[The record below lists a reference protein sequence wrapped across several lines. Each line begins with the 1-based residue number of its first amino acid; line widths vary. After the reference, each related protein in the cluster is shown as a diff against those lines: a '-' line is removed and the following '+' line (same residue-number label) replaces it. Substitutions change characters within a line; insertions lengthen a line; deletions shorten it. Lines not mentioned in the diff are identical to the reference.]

1 MQFKKTHQTFS
12 DAIKAVEIGT
22 GDKAITIGGENVLP
36 LYSFDAE
43 IANAPKIGVEILD
56 TGFENAPA
64 GLKAFYEGC
73 TSMADMAKKAATIEG
88 ASFICL
94 HFEGADPNGADRSI
108 DECVAD
114 AKAVAEAVD
123 LPIVI
128 MGCKNN
134 EKDSD
139 LFNKCSEALQGKNI
153 LVLAAKEE
161 TYKAVGASAGLA
173 YGQKVGAESSVDIN
187 LAKQLNVLLTQLGV
201 KQDSIVMHVGTA
213 AAGYGFEYVVSTM
226 ERIRLAALGQNDN
239 TLQMPVMTPVAS
251 EAWNVKEAMASEAD
265 MPEWGDVETR
275 GIDMEVVTASAVL
288 AAGTNAVI
296 LRHPQSI
303 ATVSKL
309 INALM

>member
-1 MQFKKTHQTFS
+1 MPFKKTPQTFS
-12 DAIKAVEIGT
+12 AAIKAVEIGT

-94 HFEGADPNGADRSI
+94 HFEGADPNGADRSV

-239 TLQMPVMTPVAS
+239 TLQMPVMTAVAS
-251 EAWNVKEAMASEAD
+251 EAWNVKEAIASEAD

>member
-1 MQFKKTHQTFS
+1 MPFKKTPQTFS
-12 DAIKAVEIGT
+12 AAIKAVEIGT

-94 HFEGADPNGADRSI
+94 HFEGADPNGADRSV

-201 KQDSIVMHVGTA
+201 KQDSIVMHAGTA

-251 EAWNVKEAMASEAD
+251 EAWNVKEAIASEAD

>member
-1 MQFKKTHQTFS
+1 MPFKKTPQTFS
-12 DAIKAVEIGT
+12 AAIKAVEIGT

-134 EKDSD
+134 EKDSN

>member
-1 MQFKKTHQTFS
+1 MPFKKTPQTFS
-12 DAIKAVEIGT
+12 AAIKAVEIGT
-22 GDKAITIGGENVLP
+22 GDKAITIGVENVLP

-94 HFEGADPNGADRSI
+94 HFEGADPNGADRSV

-251 EAWNVKEAMASEAD
+251 EAWNVKEAIASEAD

>member
-1 MQFKKTHQTFS
+1 MPFKKTPQTFS
-12 DAIKAVEIGT
+12 AAIKAVEIGT

-43 IANAPKIGVEILD
+43 IVNAPKIGVEILD

-94 HFEGADPNGADRSI
+94 HFEGADPNGADRSV

-251 EAWNVKEAMASEAD
+251 EAWNVKEAIASEAD

>member
-1 MQFKKTHQTFS
+1 MPFKKTPQTFS
-12 DAIKAVEIGT
+12 AAIKAVEIGT
-22 GDKAITIGGENVLP
+22 GDTAITIGGENVLP

-94 HFEGADPNGADRSI
+94 HFEGADPNGADRSV

-251 EAWNVKEAMASEAD
+251 EAWNVKEAIASEAD

>member
-1 MQFKKTHQTFS
+1 MPFKKTPQTFS
-12 DAIKAVEIGT
+12 AAIKAVEIGT

-36 LYSFDAE
+36 LYSIDAE

-94 HFEGADPNGADRSI
+94 HFEGADPNGADRSV

>member
-1 MQFKKTHQTFS
+1 MPFKKTPQTFS
-12 DAIKAVEIGT
+12 AAIKAVEIGT

-94 HFEGADPNGADRSI
+94 HFEGADPNGADRSV

-139 LFNKCSEALQGKNI
+139 LFNKCSDALLGKTI

-251 EAWNVKEAMASEAD
+251 EAWNVKEAIASEAD